1 MSMSDSMETQGQS
14 SENIYVSR
22 FRVPK
27 MDCPSEENLI
37 RMQLEPIESGLKL
50 EFDIPNRIVRVTHKS
65 NSEKIDEAMLGCG
78 FGSIME
84 ETRPAEEQEKTA
96 YFSSSQSEN
105 DQEANTLKLLLAIN
119 AFMFVFELTVG
130 WIGQSTGLIA
140 DSMDMFADAAVY
152 GLALF
157 AVGKSA
163 GNKLHAAHLAGWLQM
178 ILAFGALSE
187 VLRRFIFGSEPVS
200 VLMMGIGC
208 IALVANVSCL
218 FLISKKKDRGAH
230 MRASWIFSA
239 NDVIANIGV
248 ILAGVLV
255 WWTGSRFPDL
265 VIGLLIGVVVLSGAI
280 RILRIKM

>member
-1 MSMSDSMETQGQS
+1 MKTLDPSN
-14 SENIYVSR
+14 ENIYLST

-37 RMQLEPIESGLKL
+37 RMQLEPIETGLKL
-50 EFDIPNRIVRVTHKS
+50 EFDIPNRIVRITHKS
-65 NSEKIDEAMLGCG
+65 NSEKIDEAMRSCG

-84 ETRPAEEQEKTA
+84 ETRPAEAQEKSA
-96 YFSSSQSEN
+96 YFNSSQSEN
-105 DQEANTLKLLLAIN
+105 DQEAKTLRLLLAIN
-119 AFMFVFELTVG
+119 AFMFFFELTVG

-140 DSMDMFADAAVY
+140 DSLDMFADAAVY
-152 GLALF
+152 GMALF

-163 GNKLHAAHLAGWLQM
+163 AKKLNAAHLSGWLQM

-200 VLMMGIGC
+200 ILMMGIGC
-208 IALVANVSCL
+208 IALIANVSCL
-218 FLISKKKDRGAH
+218 LLIAKKKDSGAH

-248 ILAGVLV
+248 IIAGTLV

-265 VIGLLIGVVVLSGAI
+265 AIGLLIGLVVLSGAI
-280 RILRIKM
+280 RILKIRA

>member
-1 MSMSDSMETQGQS
+1 MSDSMNGQGQS
-14 SENIYVSR
+14 SEIIYVST
-22 FRVPK
+22 FRVLK

-50 EFDIPNRIVRVTHKS
+50 EFDIPNRIARVTHKS

-78 FGSIME
+78 FGSIMG

>member
-1 MSMSDSMETQGQS
+1 MKTQDQS
-14 SENIYVSR
+14 SENIYVST

-37 RMQLEPIESGLKL
+37 RMQLESIESGLKL
-50 EFDIPNRIVRVTHKS
+50 EFDIPKRIVRVTHKS
-65 NSEKIDEAMLGCG
+65 DFKKIDEAMLGCG

-84 ETRPAEEQEKTA
+84 ETRSAGEQEKA
-96 YFSSSQSEN
+96 AFFSSSQSEN
-105 DQEANTLKLLLAIN
+105 DQEASTLKLLLAIN

-140 DSMDMFADAAVY
+140 DSLDMFADAAVY

-157 AVGKSA
+157 AVGQSA
-163 GNKLHAAHLAGWLQM
+163 GKKLNAAHLAGLLQL
-178 ILAFGALSE
+178 ILALGALSE

-208 IALVANVSCL
+208 IALIANVSCL

-248 ILAGVLV
+248 ILAGALV
-255 WWTGSRFPDL
+255 WWTGSRIPDL